1 MPQAHGR
8 LLPIGEN
15 YHEGRE
21 ISMEQQKVTIQDVIK
36 AKAEGRKLVMVTA
49 YDYPFG
55 LMADEA
61 GVDIVLVGDSLGMVV
76 MGLEGTVEVTME
88 HMIHHIKAVIRGCRG
103 PLVVGDMPFMSYN
116 TSIRDAIINAGRLLK
131 EGGCDVVKL
140 EGGVDFAPT
149 IHAVVKAGI
158 PVQGHIGL
166 TPQTASALGGFKMQG
181 RDAAAAKKI
190 IDDAKAIEDAGVFSI
205 ILEAVPAPLGKLV
218 ADSVHVP
225 VIGIGAGPDVD
236 GQVLVTHDMIGL
248 FDKFVPKFVKQYT
261 RVRPI
266 IMDAIKAYGKE
277 VREGAFPGPENSF
290 KMSGEALSQLKQMI
304 GK

>member
-1 MPQAHGR
+1 MSTR
-8 LLPIGEN
+8 
-15 YHEGRE
+15 
-21 ISMEQQKVTIQDVIK
+21 KVTIMDVRK
-36 AKAEGRKLVMVTA
+36 AKEEGRKLVMCTA

-55 LMADEA
+55 LLADEA

-88 HMIHHIKAVIRGCRG
+88 HMIHHIKAVMRGCKG

-149 IHAVVKAGI
+149 VDAIVKAGI

-181 RDAAAAKKI
+181 RDAVAAKKI
-190 IDDAKAIEDAGVFSI
+190 FDDARALEQAGVFSI
-205 ILEAVPAPLGKLV
+205 ILEAVPAPLGELLSE
-218 ADSVHVP
+218 SVGVP
-225 VIGIGAGPDVD
+225 VIGIGAGPHVD

-261 RVRPI
+261 KIRETILEAMNGYKQDVQ
-266 IMDAIKAYGKE
+266 
-277 VREGAFPGPENSF
+277 EGAFPGPEHSF
-290 KMSGEALSQLKQMI
+290 KMPEEALEELKKLI
-304 GK
+304 RE

>member
-1 MPQAHGR
+1 M
-8 LLPIGEN
+8 
-15 YHEGRE
+15 
-21 ISMEQQKVTIQDVIK
+21 SDKKVTVLDVK
-36 AKAEGRKLVMVTA
+36 QAKKDGRKLVMVTA

-61 GVDIVLVGDSLGMVV
+61 GVDIVLIGDSLGMVV
-76 MGLEGTVEVTME
+76 MGLKGTVEVTME
-88 HMIHHIKAVIRGCRG
+88 HMIHHIRAVVRGCKG

-116 TSIRDAIINAGRLLK
+116 TSIREAIINAGRLMK

-140 EGGVDFAPT
+140 EGGVDFAST
-149 IHAVVKAGI
+149 VEAIVKAGI

-181 RDAAAAKKI
+181 KDAKAAMRI
-190 IDDAKAIEDAGVFSI
+190 IDDAKALEDAGVFSM

-218 ADSVHVP
+218 AEAVSVP
-225 VIGIGAGPDVD
+225 VIGIGAGVDVD

-261 RVRPI
+261 KIRPTI
-266 IMDAIKAYGKE
+266 INALKAYKDE
-277 VREGAFPGPENSF
+277 VVEASFPGPEHSF
-290 KMSGEALSQLKQMI
+290 KMPDNALEQLKKLMPS
-304 GK
+304 

>member
-1 MPQAHGR
+1 M
-8 LLPIGEN
+8 
-15 YHEGRE
+15 
-21 ISMEQQKVTIQDVIK
+21 SDKKVTVLDVK
-36 AKAEGRKLVMVTA
+36 QAKKDGRKLVMVTA

-61 GVDIVLVGDSLGMVV
+61 GVDIVLIGDSLGMVV

-88 HMIHHIKAVIRGCRG
+88 HMIHHIRAVVRGCKG

-116 TSIRDAIINAGRLLK
+116 TSIREAIINAGRLMK

-140 EGGVDFAPT
+140 EGGIDFAST
-149 IHAVVKAGI
+149 VEAIVKAGI

-181 RDAAAAKKI
+181 KDAKAAMRI
-190 IDDAKAIEDAGVFSI
+190 IDDAKALEDAGVFSM

-218 ADSVHVP
+218 AEAVSVP
-225 VIGIGAGPDVD
+225 VIGIGAGVDVD

-261 RVRPI
+261 KIRPTI
-266 IMDAIKAYGKE
+266 INALKAYKDE
-277 VREGAFPGPENSF
+277 VVEASFPGPEHSF
-290 KMSGEALSQLKQMI
+290 KISDKALEQLKKLMVS
-304 GK
+304 